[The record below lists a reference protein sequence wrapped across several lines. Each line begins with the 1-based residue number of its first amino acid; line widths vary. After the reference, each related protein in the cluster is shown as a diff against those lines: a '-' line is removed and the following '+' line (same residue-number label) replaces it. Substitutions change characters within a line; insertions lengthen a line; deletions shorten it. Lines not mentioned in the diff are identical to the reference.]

1 MTMSVPVPH
10 EFGMREGI
18 RAKGCSQIIQEVL
31 MRFKT
36 VLYTLTLS
44 LTFLIAADLVR
55 AKDFSPGMPLPSK
68 GMVTLVD
75 VGAKTCIPCKMMD
88 PILQKMDKR
97 YEGKAAVIFIDVRY
111 HQEEARRFQI
121 NGIPTQI
128 FFDKTG
134 KEIYRH
140 TGFMSEAAIVEQF
153 KKMGV
158 E

>member
-1 MTMSVPVPH
+1 MGKTTDRGDLARPSYQ
-10 EFGMREGI
+10 
-18 RAKGCSQIIQEVL
+18 SLQEVQMNL
-31 MRFKT
+31 KT
-36 VLYTLTLS
+36 LLFTLTLS
-44 LTFLIAADLVR
+44 LILFIAGNVG
-55 AKDFSPGMPLPSK
+55 AKDFSPGMPVPSK

-75 VGAKTCIPCKMMD
+75 VGAKSCIPCKMMD

-140 TGFMSEAAIVEQF
+140 MGFMSEAAIVEQF
-153 KKMGV
+153 RKMNV

>member
-1 MTMSVPVPH
+1 MN
-10 EFGMREGI
+10 
-18 RAKGCSQIIQEVL
+18 L
-31 MRFKT
+31 KT
-36 VLYTLTLS
+36 LLFTLTLS
-44 LTFLIAADLVR
+44 LILFIAGDLG
-55 AKDFSPGMPLPSK
+55 AKDFSPGMPVPSK

-75 VGAKTCIPCKMMD
+75 IGAKSCIPCKMMD

-97 YEGKAAVIFIDVRY
+97 YEGKTAVIFIDVRY

-140 TGFMSEAAIVEQF
+140 MGFMSEAAIVEQF
-153 KKMGV
+153 RKMNV

>member
-1 MTMSVPVPH
+1 MHLKSV
-10 EFGMREGI
+10 F
-18 RAKGCSQIIQEVL
+18 L
-31 MRFKT
+31 
-36 VLYTLTLS
+36 TLTLFS
-44 LTFLIAADLVR
+44 VFFTTAGFAC
-55 AKDFSPGMPLPSK
+55 AKDFSPGMPVPSK

-75 VGAKTCIPCKMMD
+75 VGAKSCIPCKMMD

-97 YEGKAAVIFIDVRY
+97 YEGKADVIFIDVRY
-111 HQEEARRFQI
+111 HQEEARRFRI

-128 FFDKTG
+128 FFDKAG

>member
-1 MTMSVPVPH
+1 MNLKTML
-10 EFGMREGI
+10 F
-18 RAKGCSQIIQEVL
+18 
-31 MRFKT
+31 
-36 VLYTLTLS
+36 TLTFS
-44 LTFLIAADLVR
+44 LTLLITADLAR
-55 AKDFSPGMPLPSK
+55 SKDFSPGMPLPSK

-75 VGAKTCIPCKMMD
+75 VGAKSCIPCKMMD

-97 YEGKAAVIFIDVRY
+97 YEGKVAVIFIDVRF
-111 HQEEARRFQI
+111 HQEEARRFHV

>member
-1 MTMSVPVPH
+1 LPEVRMNVKPILYALALSMTLLFVADVA
-10 EFGMREGI
+10 
-18 RAKGCSQIIQEVL
+18 RA
-31 MRFKT
+31 R
-36 VLYTLTLS
+36 
-44 LTFLIAADLVR
+44 
-55 AKDFSPGMPLPSK
+55 DFSPGMPIPSK
-68 GMVTLVD
+68 GMATLVD
-75 VGAKTCIPCKMMD
+75 VGAKSCIPCKMMD

-140 TGFMSEAAIVEQF
+140 TGFLSEAAIVEQF
-153 KKMGV
+153 RKMGV

>member
-1 MTMSVPVPH
+1 MHLKSV
-10 EFGMREGI
+10 F
-18 RAKGCSQIIQEVL
+18 L
-31 MRFKT
+31 
-36 VLYTLTLS
+36 TLTLFS
-44 LTFLIAADLVR
+44 ALFMTAELAC
-55 AKDFSPGMPLPSK
+55 AKDFGPGMPVPSK

-88 PILQKMDKR
+88 PILQKLDKQ
-97 YEGKAAVIFIDVRY
+97 YEGRAAVIFIDVRY

-140 TGFMSEAAIVEQF
+140 LGYMSENAIVEQF

-158 E
+158 K

>member
-1 MTMSVPVPH
+1 MHLKSL
-10 EFGMREGI
+10 F
-18 RAKGCSQIIQEVL
+18 
-31 MRFKT
+31 
-36 VLYTLTLS
+36 LTLS
-44 LTFLIAADLVR
+44 VFSAFFITAGFAC
-55 AKDFSPGMPLPSK
+55 AKDFTPGMPVPSK

-75 VGAKTCIPCKMMD
+75 VGAKSCIPCKMMD

-97 YEGKAAVIFIDVRY
+97 YEGRAAVIFIDIRY

-140 TGFMSEAAIVEQF
+140 TGFMNEAAIVEQF
-153 KKMGV
+153 RKMGI

>member
-1 MTMSVPVPH
+1 MNLKTML
-10 EFGMREGI
+10 F
-18 RAKGCSQIIQEVL
+18 
-31 MRFKT
+31 
-36 VLYTLTLS
+36 TLTLS
-44 LTFLIAADLVR
+44 LTLLIAADLAR

-75 VGAKTCIPCKMMD
+75 VGAKSCIPCKMMA
-88 PILQKMDKR
+88 PILENLEKKYD
-97 YEGKAAVIFIDVRY
+97 GKAAVIFLDVRY
-111 HQEEARRFQI
+111 HRETAISFGI

-134 KEIYRH
+134 KESYRH

-153 KKMGV
+153 RKMGV

>member
-1 MTMSVPVPH
+1 MHLKSFFFTL
-10 EFGMREGI
+10 
-18 RAKGCSQIIQEVL
+18 VL
-31 MRFKT
+31 SWPLF
-36 VLYTLTLS
+36 
-44 LTFLIAADLVR
+44 IAADPAC
-55 AKDFSPGMPLPSK
+55 AKDFSPGMPVPSK
-68 GMVTLVD
+68 GLVTLVD
-75 VGAKTCIPCKMMD
+75 IGAKSCIPCKMMD

-97 YEGKAAVIFIDVRY
+97 YEGKADVIFIDVRY
-111 HQEEARRFQI
+111 HQEEVRRFRI

-128 FFDKTG
+128 FFDKAG

>member
-1 MTMSVPVPH
+1 MQKKGILAVLIIATLALAPFDLHSRDYDGKSMDVPV
-10 EFGMREGI
+10 
-18 RAKGCSQIIQEVL
+18 
-31 MRFKT
+31 
-36 VLYTLTLS
+36 
-44 LTFLIAADLVR
+44 
-55 AKDFSPGMPLPSK
+55 K
-68 GMVTLVD
+68 GMDTLVD
-75 VGAKTCIPCKMMD
+75 LGAKSCIPCKMMD

-153 KKMGV
+153 RKMGV

>member
-1 MTMSVPVPH
+1 MSKKGILAILMIATLALVPFDLHSRDYDGKSMDVPV
-10 EFGMREGI
+10 
-18 RAKGCSQIIQEVL
+18 
-31 MRFKT
+31 
-36 VLYTLTLS
+36 
-44 LTFLIAADLVR
+44 
-55 AKDFSPGMPLPSK
+55 K
-68 GMVTLVD
+68 GMATLVD
-75 VGAKTCIPCKMMD
+75 LGAKSCIPCKMMD
-88 PILQKMDKR
+88 PILQKMDKQ

-153 KKMGV
+153 RKMGV

>member
-1 MTMSVPVPH
+1 ML
-10 EFGMREGI
+10 
-18 RAKGCSQIIQEVL
+18 AVL
-31 MRFKT
+31 MIAI
-36 VLYTLTLS
+36 LTLAP
-44 LTFLIAADLVR
+44 FDLYGR
-55 AKDFSPGMPLPSK
+55 DYDAKSMAVPEK
-68 GMVTLVD
+68 GMASLID
-75 VGAKTCIPCKMMD
+75 FGAKTCIPCKMMD

-97 YEGKAAVIFIDVRY
+97 YEGKAAVIFVDVRY

-153 KKMGV
+153 RKMGV

>member
-1 MTMSVPVPH
+1 MN
-10 EFGMREGI
+10 
-18 RAKGCSQIIQEVL
+18 
-31 MRFKT
+31 FKT
-36 VLYTLTLS
+36 LLFTFTLS
-44 LTFLIAADLVR
+44 VILFIAGDLG
-55 AKDFSPGMPLPSK
+55 AKDFSPGMAIPSK

-75 VGAKTCIPCKMMD
+75 VGAKSCIPCKMMD

-97 YEGKAAVIFIDVRY
+97 YEGKAAVVFIDVRY

-153 KKMGV
+153 RKMGV

>member
-1 MTMSVPVPH
+1 MNLRTL
-10 EFGMREGI
+10 F
-18 RAKGCSQIIQEVL
+18 
-31 MRFKT
+31 F
-36 VLYTLTLS
+36 TLTLS
-44 LTFLIAADLVR
+44 LTLLITADLAR

-75 VGAKTCIPCKMMD
+75 VGAKSCIPCKMMD
-88 PILQKMDKR
+88 PILQKMDQR

-111 HQEEARRFQI
+111 HQEEARRFQV

-153 KKMGV
+153 RKMGV

>member
-1 MTMSVPVPH
+1 MHLKS
-10 EFGMREGI
+10 FFF
-18 RAKGCSQIIQEVL
+18 ALVL
-31 MRFKT
+31 SWILF
-36 VLYTLTLS
+36 
-44 LTFLIAADLVR
+44 IAADPAC
-55 AKDFSPGMPLPSK
+55 AKDFSPGMPVPSK
-68 GMVTLVD
+68 GLVTLVD
-75 VGAKTCIPCKMMD
+75 IGAKSCIPCKMMD

-97 YEGKAAVIFIDVRY
+97 YEGKAAVIFIDVRF

-140 TGFMSEAAIVEQF
+140 TGFMSEAAIIEQF

>member
-1 MTMSVPVPH
+1 MNLKTML
-10 EFGMREGI
+10 F
-18 RAKGCSQIIQEVL
+18 
-31 MRFKT
+31 
-36 VLYTLTLS
+36 TLTLS
-44 LTFLIAADLVR
+44 LTLLITADLAR

-97 YEGKAAVIFIDVRY
+97 YEGKAAVIFVDVRY

-134 KEIYRH
+134 KETYRH

-153 KKMGV
+153 RKMGV

>member
-1 MTMSVPVPH
+1 MH
-10 EFGMREGI
+10 RKNIF
-18 RAKGCSQIIQEVL
+18 
-31 MRFKT
+31 F
-36 VLYTLTLS
+36 TLILS
-44 LTFLIAADLVR
+44 LTLLIAAGLAC
-55 AKDFSPGMPLPSK
+55 AKDFSPGMAVPSK
-68 GMVTLVD
+68 GIVTLVD
-75 VGAKTCIPCKMMD
+75 IGAKSCIPCKMMD

-153 KKMGV
+153 RKMGI

>member
-1 MTMSVPVPH
+1 MSKKGILAILMIATLALAPFDLHSRDYDGKSMDVPV
-10 EFGMREGI
+10 
-18 RAKGCSQIIQEVL
+18 
-31 MRFKT
+31 
-36 VLYTLTLS
+36 
-44 LTFLIAADLVR
+44 
-55 AKDFSPGMPLPSK
+55 K
-68 GMVTLVD
+68 GMATLVD
-75 VGAKTCIPCKMMD
+75 LGAKSCIPCKMMD

-97 YEGKAAVIFIDVRY
+97 YEGKAAVIFIDIRY

-134 KEIYRH
+134 KETYRH

-153 KKMGV
+153 RKMGI

>member
-1 MTMSVPVPH
+1 MNL
-10 EFGMREGI
+10 
-18 RAKGCSQIIQEVL
+18 KII
-31 MRFKT
+31 FIA
-36 VLYTLTLS
+36 LTLS
-44 LTFLIAADLVR
+44 LTLSISADLVC
-55 AKDFSPGMPLPSK
+55 AKDFSPGMPVPSK

-75 VGAKTCIPCKMMD
+75 IGAKSCIPCKMMD

-111 HQEEARRFQI
+111 HQEEAGRFRI

-134 KEIYRH
+134 TEVYRH
-140 TGFMSEAAIVEQF
+140 AGFMSETAIVEQF
-153 KKMGV
+153 KKMGI

>member
-1 MTMSVPVPH
+1 MSKKGILAILMIATLALAPFDLHSRDYDGKSMDVPV
-10 EFGMREGI
+10 
-18 RAKGCSQIIQEVL
+18 
-31 MRFKT
+31 
-36 VLYTLTLS
+36 
-44 LTFLIAADLVR
+44 
-55 AKDFSPGMPLPSK
+55 K
-68 GMVTLVD
+68 GMATLVD
-75 VGAKTCIPCKMMD
+75 LGAKSCIPCKMMD
-88 PILQKMDKR
+88 PILQKMDQR

-153 KKMGV
+153 RKMGV

>member
-1 MTMSVPVPH
+1 METMRKREIFAVLLIAILLLAPGKTLSKDYDAKSMVVP
-10 EFGMREGI
+10 
-18 RAKGCSQIIQEVL
+18 AKGI
-31 MRFKT
+31 
-36 VLYTLTLS
+36 
-44 LTFLIAADLVR
+44 
-55 AKDFSPGMPLPSK
+55 
-68 GMVTLVD
+68 VTLVD
-75 VGAKTCIPCKMMD
+75 VGAKSCIPCKMMD

-97 YEGKAAVIFIDVRY
+97 YDGKAAVIFIDVRY

-153 KKMGV
+153 RKMGV

>member
-1 MTMSVPVPH
+1 
-10 EFGMREGI
+10 MREGI

-97 YEGKAAVIFIDVRY
+97 YEGKAAVIFIDVHY

>member
-1 MTMSVPVPH
+1 MKGKLKEAGFRVGPEFQSSPEVTVNLKIILFALTSSV
-10 EFGMREGI
+10 I
-18 RAKGCSQIIQEVL
+18 L
-31 MRFKT
+31 
-36 VLYTLTLS
+36 
-44 LTFLIAADLVR
+44 LIAGDLC
-55 AKDFSPGMPLPSK
+55 AKDFSPGMPVPSK

-75 VGAKTCIPCKMMD
+75 VGAKSCIPCKMMD

-97 YEGKAAVIFIDVRY
+97 YEGKAAVVFIDVRY

-153 KKMGV
+153 RKMGV
-158 E
+158 D

>member
-1 MTMSVPVPH
+1 MN
-10 EFGMREGI
+10 
-18 RAKGCSQIIQEVL
+18 L
-31 MRFKT
+31 KT
-36 VLYTLTLS
+36 LLFTLTLS
-44 LTFLIAADLVR
+44 LTLFIAGDLAAQGLQPGHARSR
-55 AKDFSPGMPLPSK
+55 AR

-75 VGAKTCIPCKMMD
+75 VGAKSCIPCKMMD

-153 KKMGV
+153 RKMGV